1 MKRYLLKKRYIVVVV
16 PFYSWFNIYFSL
28 FLRVVMSDN
37 EYNQWKI
44 KIKPTG
50 IKLNHKIVIK
60 TLCSFNVTN
69 TFTCLQQAISKTG
82 RLGVLLL
89 SICSQCQKNVERFRK
104 WRSKGKDDEWAG
116 KRGKRT
122 RINPG
127 SRMLEYF
134 VQLVSKKKFQVAHT
148 IFMYKINKILRARW
162 LIENYLS

>member
-60 TLCSFNVTN
+60 TLCSFNVTKYVYLFTTGHLKDRQIRG
-69 TFTCLQQAISKTG
+69 TFAFHLQ
-82 RLGVLLL
+82 
-89 SICSQCQKNVERFRK
+89 
-104 WRSKGKDDEWAG
+104 
-116 KRGKRT
+116 
-122 RINPG
+122 P
-127 SRMLEYF
+127 M
-134 VQLVSKKKFQVAHT
+134 SKKC
-148 IFMYKINKILRARW
+148 
-162 LIENYLS
+162 